1 MKSNWFSPCGAK
13 MKFHLGDHP
22 DQFSQ
27 IWLLLFNSAVYFCT
41 EWRSLNKDTNFSS
54 FPNVHEFLP
63 HHLFE
68 WLIFIFSSWNRIS
81 GIKHKNYLPLLKKI
95 IAHHG
100 QHSIL
105 LTRIWEEGK
114 LAKVAHNINYTSRWL
129 HCRYHIA
136 VSNFW
141 WTYINSWNTLKN
153 LLTKSPTLSTNWG
166 QILQNYTCCFEKF
179 VRISDAILH
188 SHKKWSHTKVVD
200 LNKVFNAQSF

>member
-13 MKFHLGDHP
+13 MKFHLGDLP

-95 IAHHG
+95 TWSTFYVVDKNLRG
-100 QHSIL
+100 RKVSKKL
-105 LTRIWEEGK
+105 LTMTP
-114 LAKVAHNINYTSRWL
+114 LSL
-129 HCRYHIA
+129 SHCRFKFLMNIYQFMKYTENSFDQIA
-136 VSNFW
+136 
-141 WTYINSWNTLKN
+141 YPI
-153 LLTKSPTLSTNWG
+153 
-166 QILQNYTCCFEKF
+166 
-179 VRISDAILH
+179 H
-188 SHKKWSHTKVVD
+188 
-200 LNKVFNAQSF
+200 